1 MLQIKSKQV
10 QKLLLSFYSF
20 WVSNRQINAGS
31 RLGGGPAEPSW
42 RSFRSCPHVRGYFA
56 TLCVLAFVPLQTGFL
71 VTRTDLYKCP
81 LSVQNYRFLKITISG
96 HLCGQNRPFVKR
108 WRHHQSV
115 PIPGLQIL
123 ILLCRTPPCLIQT
136 LQASDISNTWLR
148 WNGSLVRL
156 KKIHF
161 WFHTRNQPW
170 SAGWRSCVWPT
181 TQPLLTRSSHPSWD
195 FVALLDPPVALI
207 SYFLGCVYIGETLK
221 PKVKSSF
228 CVFTTER
235 LYLTT
240 REWEQDVR
248 ARCWFM

>member
-1 MLQIKSKQV
+1 MSFISAKLQIFKKLQFLGICVDKTDHLWNDGVITNLFPSQV
-10 QKLLLSFYSF
+10 FKYWFCFVALLR
-20 WVSNRQINAGS
+20 VSY
-31 RLGGGPAEPSW
+31 RLT
-42 RSFRSCPHVRGYFA
+42 RHL
-56 TLCVLAFVPLQTGFL
+56 TFL
-71 VTRTDLYKCP
+71 
-81 LSVQNYRFLKITISG
+81 
-96 HLCGQNRPFVKR
+96 
-108 WRHHQSV
+108 
-115 PIPGLQIL
+115 
-123 ILLCRTPPCLIQT
+123 
-136 LQASDISNTWLR
+136 NTWLR

-235 LYLTT
+235 LYLRT